1 MRTKQELRDDY
12 AKSTGW
18 ENWEHLK
25 NNSKDLDNHIND
37 LIDMALSD
45 QKYAQE
51 RLTSPIMKDHSLYA
65 WYDISFPDDDSNML
79 SREDEAYK
87 QEDNSMGGFNKE
99 W

>member
-1 MRTKQELRDDY
+1 MRTKQQLRDDY

-45 QKYAQE
+45 YKYMLKRYDTQAE
-51 RLTSPIMKDHSLYA
+51 TLNLYA
-65 WYDISFPDDDSNML
+65 WGDISFPDDDSNML

-87 QEDNSMGGFNKE
+87 TEDNSMGGFNKE